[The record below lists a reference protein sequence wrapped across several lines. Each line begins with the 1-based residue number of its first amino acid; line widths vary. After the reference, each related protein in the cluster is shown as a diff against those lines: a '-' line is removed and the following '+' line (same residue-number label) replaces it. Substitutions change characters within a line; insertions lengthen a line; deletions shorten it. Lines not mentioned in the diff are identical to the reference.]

1 MPGRGEKIAIEK
13 IASPP
18 GGRGRPRF
26 EPTAEPD
33 RRVLPERPRREVDNS
48 IVADLLG
55 GDPAGL
61 RVAETSASK
70 SDGASGPARGA
81 GERPVFSEV
90 RASAVDDQSSTVSRD
105 AEARETIVEKRLGVD
120 PAFQSF
126 IERWKHALR
135 KGQLKMCEVLF
146 QKTYA
151 LGRNDCE
158 TSYSELANLTG
169 LTMRQCFNI
178 MGQLEALKFVE
189 RSALGGGGNRKGQG
203 SRIIFYLFPKN

>member
-1 MPGRGEKIAIEK
+1 MPSRTEKLPSTSAGRGK
-13 IASPP
+13 
-18 GGRGRPRF
+18 RRF

-33 RRVLPERPRREVDNS
+33 RRVLPERPRREVDDS

-61 RVAETSASK
+61 KTFK
-70 SDGASGPARGA
+70 A
-81 GERPVFSEV
+81 GELSKIKADGLEQPPGERVLIREV
-90 RASAVDDQSSTVSRD
+90 LAESVDSRQLSLGTG
-105 AEARETIVEKRLGVD
+105 AELRETTVEKKLGVD

-126 IERWKHALR
+126 VERWKHALR

-151 LGRNDCE
+151 QGRNDCE
-158 TSYSELANLTG
+158 TSYSELSGLTG

-178 MGQLEALKFVE
+178 MGQLEALKFIE
-189 RSALGGGGNRKGQG
+189 RYPSAGGANRKGQG
-203 SRIIFYLFPKN
+203 SKIIFYLFPKN